1 MGTSPKPGRQA
12 QAPAPARRM
21 STNTTPKRGIPM
33 LKLSSLYASVSVVC
47 LSVMASVGL
56 TAQADA
62 AANCIKGDRKAPYT
76 LGWAN
81 IYSVPTWM
89 KQTEGTITAMVD
101 ELKAQGLVD
110 ELVITDAQGDAN
122 TQIQQIQSMIDADV
136 DAILLIA
143 GSSTAPA
150 RVLED
155 ACAKG
160 IAIINFDSLVDT
172 DQVTAKINTDS
183 NRWGDTAAKWLIEQ
197 LGGEGKILVL
207 NGPAGVSVSEDRRAG
222 ANEALAANPGIEI
235 LAETNTAYNV
245 APAQEAVTSLL
256 FAHPEI
262 DGILSLGGALSAGA
276 ILAMDRQ
283 GRPMVPITGEN
294 ARQFLELWKEKDL
307 TSWATMQPN
316 WLGAFAAYT
325 AVKALEGQDVA
336 AFIEVPLPIIDNSNI
351 DSYLEKAGD
360 FPADGYIYSP
370 YDQKLFD
377 EILAGK

>member
-1 MGTSPKPGRQA
+1 MKAMVGALCLGLFTCAGFVA
-12 QAPAPARRM
+12 QAE
-21 STNTTPKRGIPM
+21 
-33 LKLSSLYASVSVVC
+33 AS
-47 LSVMASVGL
+47 AK
-56 TAQADA
+56 
-62 AANCIKGDRKAPYT
+62 CIKGDRKAPFT

-89 KQTEGTITAMVD
+89 KQTEGTITAEVD
-101 ELKAQGLVD
+101 ELKKQGLVD
-110 ELVITDAQGDAN
+110 KLVITDAQGDAN
-122 TQIQQIQSMIDADV
+122 VQIQQIQSMIDADV

-150 RVLED
+150 RVIAD

-160 IAIINFDSLVDT
+160 IAVINFDSLVDT
-172 DQVTAKINTDS
+172 DEVTAKINTDS
-183 NRWGDTAAKWLIEQ
+183 NAWGDTAARWLIGQ
-197 LGGEGKILVL
+197 LGGKGKILVL
-207 NGPAGVSVSEDRRAG
+207 NGPAGISVSDDRRKG
-222 ANEALAANPGIEI
+222 ADAALAANPGIEI

-276 ILAMDRQ
+276 ILAMDKQ
-283 GRPMVPITGEN
+283 GRDMVPITGEN

-307 TSWATMQPN
+307 KSWATMQPN

-325 AVKALEGQDVA
+325 AVQALQGKDVQP
-336 AFIEVPLPIIDNSNI
+336 FVKVPLPIIDNGNI
-351 DSYLEKAGD
+351 DSYLARAKD

-377 EILAGK
+377 ELLAAK

>member
-1 MGTSPKPGRQA
+1 
-12 QAPAPARRM
+12 
-21 STNTTPKRGIPM
+21 M
-33 LKLSSLYASVSVVC
+33 LKLSSLYASVSAVC
-47 LSVMASVGL
+47 LGVIASVGL
-56 TAQADA
+56 TTHADA

-89 KQTEGTITAMVD
+89 KQTEGTITTMVD
-101 ELKAQGLVD
+101 ELKQQGLVD

-183 NRWGDTAAKWLIEQ
+183 NKWGDTAARWLIGE
-197 LGGEGKILVL
+197 LGGKGKILVL

-222 ANEALAANPGIEI
+222 ANEALAANPDIEI

-262 DGILSLGGALSAGA
+262 DGVLSLGGALSAGA
-276 ILAMDRQ
+276 ILAMDKQ

-316 WLGAFAAYT
+316 WLGALAAYT
-325 AVKALEGQDVA
+325 AVQALEGKDIP

-351 DSYLEKAGD
+351 DEYLARAGD

-370 YDQKLFD
+370 FDQALFD
-377 EILAGK
+377 QLLAAK

>member
-1 MGTSPKPGRQA
+1 MR
-12 QAPAPARRM
+12 
-21 STNTTPKRGIPM
+21 
-33 LKLSSLYASVSVVC
+33 KLTMRAAASVAC
-47 LSVMASVGL
+47 LSILAGVGL
-56 TAQADA
+56 VGEASA
-62 AANCIKGDRKAPYT
+62 AANCIKGDRQPPYT

-89 KQTEGTITAMVD
+89 KQTEGTITAEV
-101 ELKAQGLVD
+101 EKLKEAGLVD

-122 TQIQQIQSMIDADV
+122 TQIQQIQSMIDSDV

-150 RVLED
+150 RVIAD
-155 ACAKG
+155 ACEKG
-160 IAIINFDSLVDT
+160 IAVINFDSLVDT

-183 NRWGDTAAKWLIEQ
+183 NQWGDTAAKWLIDQ
-197 LGGEGKILVL
+197 LGGEGKIIVL

-262 DGILSLGGALSAGA
+262 DGFLSLGGALSAGA
-276 ILAMDRQ
+276 ILAMDKQ
-283 GRPMVPITGEN
+283 GRPMVPMTGEN

-307 TSWATMQPN
+307 DAWATMQPN
-316 WLGAFAAYT
+316 WLGALAAYT
-325 AVKALEGQDVA
+325 AVKALQGEDIPSFV
-336 AFIEVPLPIIDNSNI
+336 EVPLPIIDNSNI
-351 DSYLEKAGD
+351 DSYLARAND

-370 YDQKLFD
+370 YDDQLFD
-377 EILAGK
+377 ELLAQ

>member
-1 MGTSPKPGRQA
+1 
-12 QAPAPARRM
+12 
-21 STNTTPKRGIPM
+21 M
-33 LKLSSLYASVSVVC
+33 LKLSSLCASVSAVC
-47 LSVMASVGL
+47 LGVFASVGFS
-56 TAQADA
+56 APADA
-62 AANCIKGDRKAPYT
+62 AANCIKGDRKPPYT

-89 KQTEGTITAMVD
+89 KQTEGTITTMVD
-101 ELKAQGLVD
+101 ELKKQGLVD

-172 DQVTAKINTDS
+172 DQVTTKINTDS
-183 NRWGDTAAKWLIEQ
+183 NKWGDTAAKWLIEQ
-197 LGGEGKILVL
+197 LGGKGKILVL

-262 DGILSLGGALSAGA
+262 DGVLSLGGALSAGA
-276 ILAMDRQ
+276 ILAMDKQ
-283 GRPMVPITGEN
+283 GREMVPITGEN

-307 TSWATMQPN
+307 TAWATMQPN

-336 AFIEVPLPIIDNSNI
+336 SFIEVPLPIIDNSNI